1 MDGSLKIF
9 AGETVI
15 GSAEAV
21 REGLYLRFLCRCGPP
36 RGQILHLVATC
47 GDRQEKLGIPAPEGG
62 ELVLRRKIPARRLPG
77 GPWKIEVLG
86 AETSKKPE
94 KSKESDHI
102 PEKNMEPVESPA
114 PVSEAPPEVAKES
127 PDASPLSEETP
138 ELSAESEGKSGPG
151 HFVPLGEDGEFSE
164 LSRLRE
170 GRYACQDGVPG
181 VLFP

>member
-36 RGQILHLVATC
+36 KGQILHLVATC

-86 AETSKKPE
+86 AETSKKSE
-94 KSKESDHI
+94 KSKKNDHI
-102 PEKNMEPVESPA
+102 SEKPIEPVEIPA
-114 PVSEAPPEVAKES
+114 PISEVPPEAAKES
-127 PDASPLSEETP
+127 PDVSPILEETP
-138 ELSAESEGKSGPG
+138 GPG
-151 HFVPLGEDGEFSE
+151 HFAPLGEDGEFSE